1 MPIMRPKKPKCK
13 HAIHRV
19 VIGLALMV
27 LTGNGASGQFTH
39 GNFQKPRNNQSPLP
53 DFWTNTPQLVP
64 KIEPGQVNSDPTVQI
79 ENPEIQQVGF
89 YPPQRSLF
97 PDTSPGRLAGEEWEN
112 SVEDG
117 PVRNAIPM
125 VWGGVGARIIPVG
138 QKMAPNGVGF
148 DPLFSL
154 DLELNIALCHDRSV
168 YLFSATRFWGQKAA
182 PNITNSSQGPF
193 DFSKREFDLTV
204 GAAWN
209 YWRTLEIRGFVY
221 SYNNLNRGRNDSEFS
236 ASRPYGYNDG
246 GAVEHRWYYF
256 DSCFAGV
263 GYAPT
268 KELIG
273 NNGLTFKPGWFLTSS
288 IWAPL
293 WNEKNQL
300 YWNASLIGENTG
312 TARMLYCDIGY
323 ACVPFARIPRLE
335 FRTGTEVWCDLSYN
349 TLATYYLGLD
359 IPF

>member
-1 MPIMRPKKPKCK
+1 
-13 HAIHRV
+13 
-19 VIGLALMV
+19 
-27 LTGNGASGQFTH
+27 
-39 GNFQKPRNNQSPLP
+39 
-53 DFWTNTPQLVP
+53 
-64 KIEPGQVNSDPTVQI
+64 
-79 ENPEIQQVGF
+79 
-89 YPPQRSLF
+89 
-97 PDTSPGRLAGEEWEN
+97 
-112 SVEDG
+112 
-117 PVRNAIPM
+117 M

-323 ACVPFARIPRLE
+323 ACVPFARMPRLE

>member
-256 DSCFAGV
+256 DSCF
-263 GYAPT
+263 
-268 KELIG
+268 
-273 NNGLTFKPGWFLTSS
+273 GWVT
-288 IWAPL
+288 PPP
-293 WNEKNQL
+293 KNL
-300 YWNASLIGENTG
+300 
-312 TARMLYCDIGY
+312 
-323 ACVPFARIPRLE
+323 
-335 FRTGTEVWCDLSYN
+335 
-349 TLATYYLGLD
+349 LATTA
-359 IPF
+359 

>member
-1 MPIMRPKKPKCK
+1 MVM
-13 HAIHRV
+13 A
-19 VIGLALMV
+19 LALFV
-27 LTGNGASGQFTH
+27 LSENGAFGQFSH
-39 GNFQKPRNNQSPLP
+39 GNFQKPANNPGTFN
-53 DFWTNTPQLVP
+53 DFWTSPPPLVP
-64 KIEPGQVNSDPTVQI
+64 SIQPLPENKASTVPSEI
-79 ENPEIQQVGF
+79 PEIQPTSF

-97 PDTSPGRLAGEEWEN
+97 PDTSPGRLAGEEWDYSE
-112 SVEDG
+112 VDG
-117 PVRNAIPM
+117 PIKSGLPL
-125 VWGGVGARIIPVG
+125 VWGGLGARIIPVG
-138 QKMAPNGVGF
+138 QKMAPNGVLF

-168 YLFSATRFWGQKAA
+168 YLFSATRFWGQKSA
-182 PNITNSSQGPF
+182 PNITNSSQGAF

-246 GAVEHRWYYF
+246 GAVENRWYYF
-256 DSCFAGV
+256 DSCFLGI

-273 NNGLTFKPGWFLTSS
+273 NNGLTFQPGWFLTSS

-312 TARMLYCDIGY
+312 TARMFYCDIGY
-323 ACVPFARIPRLE
+323 ACVPFACLPRLE